1 MLYDPAR
8 DTLYVANTQNNSIA
22 NYPNA
27 TTSQTIEQP
36 ITVYH
41 GYPLNVPLGLTIN
54 PLKADLITINQ
65 VDNNMVEIAPGLSMG
80 VDGEVFNAHVV
91 AIKTVDKTPVN
102 VNNGTG
108 SALFGVL
115 ITTDKNGNLL
125 VYYTDPNTNTLNAFE
140 YMGLASY

>member
-41 GYPLNVPLGLTIN
+41 GYPLNVPLGLTI
-54 PLKADLITINQ
+54 
-65 VDNNMVEIAPGLSMG
+65 
-80 VDGEVFNAHVV
+80 
-91 AIKTVDKTPVN
+91 KTH
-102 VNNGTG
+102 
-108 SALFGVL
+108 
-115 ITTDKNGNLL
+115 
-125 VYYTDPNTNTLNAFE
+125 
-140 YMGLASY
+140 